1 MSKKSENKIRV
12 KMVTPRTRPS
22 NMNEWLEHVHAA
34 QKRSDE
40 VRKRCEDSPSRT
52 LKAVVFG

>member
-1 MSKKSENKIRV
+1 MSKKSENKIQV
-12 KMVTPRTRPS
+12 KMIKPRVRPS
-22 NMNEWLEHVHAA
+22 NKDEWLELVHAA

-40 VRKRCEDSPSRT
+40 VRKRCEDSRPKT